1 MTMAVRV
8 STAQNTMRG
17 SDKAQQPEPAP
28 LQLTSKDGT
37 SLAVTVTGDGPP
49 IVIVPGSLSM
59 AGDWQAVTRVLAPE
73 LTTYVL
79 NRCGRGSS
87 GDHPSHSLE
96 REIEDVTAVLEVAG
110 PEAVLFGHSFGALVS
125 LALAA
130 QRSVRSLI
138 LYEPGLALDR
148 PVGGPAV
155 EGFSDLVANGDPAA
169 ALRFGLEHFVG
180 LSPTEVEMF
189 AQAASWSQ
197 LVAMAPT
204 WSRELVAMD
213 GYAVDLDRLSAIEIP
228 TLMMAGEVS
237 PSWLIKVSQTVHDA
251 LPRCSWATLAGQGHV
266 ANETA
271 PDLLAREVASFVALL
286 RSLARP

>member
-79 NRCGRGSS
+79 NRCGRSAS
-87 GDHPSHSLE
+87 GDHPSHCLE
-96 REIEDVTAVLEVAG
+96 REIEDVTAVLDVAG

-138 LYEPGLALDR
+138 LYEPGLAPDG

-155 EGFSDLVANGDPAA
+155 EAFSDLVAVGDAEA

-189 AQAASWSQ
+189 AQAPSWSQ

-204 WSRELVAMD
+204 WSRELVAID
-213 GYAVDLDRLSAIEIP
+213 GYAVDMDRLSSIEIP

-237 PSWLIKVSQTVHDA
+237 PSWLIMVSQAVHDA
-251 LPRCSWATLAGQGHV
+251 PPRS
-266 ANETA
+266 
-271 PDLLAREVASFVALL
+271 S
-286 RSLARP
+286 